1 MGLFDLLFPKKEDAQ
16 KVTEEDMRNTIIK
29 LNLPI
34 TILELFDGTCADKV
48 VTRLG
53 LNESYGF
60 TKPYAIIDLLKYQQD
75 HYLIDRYIPLLAYG
89 HGTIYAYDSLLN
101 GFIKYYLELGP
112 KDGQYPTLT
121 WDGVFI
127 DYIFSLWEN
136 KWIDDDNEEYTNED
150 IIYVGKLLG
159 LKHIEVI
166 MESIVRN
173 FEVGT
178 FNSYEKWTQETTD
191 LLNTHINE

>member
-1 MGLFDLLFPKKEDAQ
+1 MGLLDLLFPKKEDAQ

-75 HYLIDRYIPLLAYG
+75 HYLIDRIFLYLLV
-89 HGTIYAYDSLLN
+89 DM
-101 GFIKYYLELGP
+101 
-112 KDGQYPTLT
+112 GQYMHMIA
-121 WDGVFI
+121 F
-127 DYIFSLWEN
+127 
-136 KWIDDDNEEYTNED
+136 
-150 IIYVGKLLG
+150 
-159 LKHIEVI
+159 
-166 MESIVRN
+166 
-173 FEVGT
+173 
-178 FNSYEKWTQETTD
+178 
-191 LLNTHINE
+191 